1 MTPLAVAVP
10 RLRGPERHAY
20 AAFLAAGGAL
30 LLHAGIDWD
39 WEMPALFLWF
49 FAASGV
55 VLARRAGGAAAAPA
69 RLTRLLAGLACLAL
83 AMTPVLVLPQH
94 AGAGAQRH
102 APSRPATA

>member
-1 MTPLAVAVP
+1 MALLTPLAVAVP

-49 FAASGV
+49 FARER
-55 VLARRAGGAAAAPA
+55 RRARPPGG
-69 RLTRLLAGLACLAL
+69 RRG
-83 AMTPVLVLPQH
+83 
-94 AGAGAQRH
+94 GRRRRG
-102 APSRPATA
+102 